1 MFRAALL
8 TLLVAGCAAVQ
19 VRRPAPLVLVSI
31 DGFRWDYLDTA
42 LTPVLTR
49 LAAQGGRAERLVP
62 VFPTKTFPNHY
73 SIVTGRWPGSHG
85 VVGNEFTAPELGAR
99 FDMDDRHAVR
109 DSRFWGAEPIWVTAE
124 RQGLRTAV
132 FFWPGSEASIGGIRP
147 TYAPPYDHHLPDSAR
162 VRQVLRWLD
171 LPPERRP
178 TFLTLYTSV
187 VDAAGHDFG
196 PGAPETRRAVAQV
209 DSMIGQLLEGFAAR
223 KLHDSVNLVI
233 VSDHGMTAIAPERT
247 ILLDELID
255 RTAVRVDALSPV
267 LMAWPRAGLEDSVY
281 RGLGRSPHLTVH
293 RRANLPAR
301 YHLSGS
307 PRVPPIVAVADEG
320 WTIRW
325 RPGRAE
331 QAESTDRGDHGYD
344 DSLPSMGAL
353 FIARGP
359 GFRRGMVVP
368 PFRNVHLYPLLAA
381 LLGLRPAAVDGSLDS
396 VRSMLYPAS
405 ATSESARRPGSRT
418 GAPTPADSSAV
429 PEPR

>member
-1 MFRAALL
+1 M
-8 TLLVAGCAAVQ
+8 
-19 VRRPAPLVLVSI
+19 
-31 DGFRWDYLDTA
+31 
-42 LTPVLTR
+42 
-49 LAAQGGRAERLVP
+49 
-62 VFPTKTFPNHY
+62 
-73 SIVTGRWPGSHG
+73 
-85 VVGNEFTAPELGAR
+85 
-99 FDMDDRHAVR
+99 
-109 DSRFWGAEPIWVTAE
+109 
-124 RQGLRTAV
+124 
-132 FFWPGSEASIGGIRP
+132 
-147 TYAPPYDHHLPDSAR
+147 
-162 VRQVLRWLD
+162 
-171 LPPERRP
+171 
-178 TFLTLYTSV
+178 